1 MIVNLESWL
10 TEKHLRPHKTTKKEI
25 QDLLGVA
32 QRDMSDA
39 AVPGLSSDRRFLI
52 AYEAALTLATIPLYC
67 VGYETYGKG
76 HHWLTFRVLPEV
88 IGAEFAG
95 LADYFDLCRTKRN
108 VGTYDRGGQISET
121 EVEELLEEVRVF
133 HKAVEDWLQLNH
145 SGLI

>member
-95 LADYFDLCRTKRN
+95 LADYSICVER
-108 VGTYDRGGQISET
+108 SEMSEHMT
-121 EVEELLEEVRVF
+121 VADKFRKQRLKNYWRR
-133 HKAVEDWLQLNH
+133 
-145 SGLI
+145 